1 MEGGSIMTVFV
12 LPLVKS
18 FLEKQENQD
27 LLNESR
33 FDDLYMNF
41 QDQYPN
47 LSTDALTRIL
57 LKSDIDPLPY
67 QYFIY
72 AGQYMNRVIEK
83 RKFTIPAS
91 IRLIGHHAF
100 VNNPML
106 HEIVFEEGVDLI
118 ERSAFAD
125 NCSITTIYLPKSLTI
140 VHQGAFANCGRL
152 TNVYIDENTQLLDG
166 VFDDC
171 VSLSNIYF
179 SGTLDR
185 WNFLNNNRCLR
196 FNNRR
201 SRIFIH
207 CTDRVIEWEDKIK

>member
-1 MEGGSIMTVFV
+1 MTVFA

-18 FLEKQENQD
+18 FLEKQENQN

-57 LKSDIDPLPY
+57 LKAKIDPLPY

-72 AGQYMNRVIEK
+72 AGQYMNRVVET
-83 RKFTIPAS
+83 RSFTIPKS
-91 IRLIGHHAF
+91 IRLISHHAF
-100 VNNPML
+100 ANNPLM
-106 HEIVFEEGVDLI
+106 HELIFEEGVDLI
-118 ERSAFAD
+118 ERNAFAD
-125 NCSITTIYLPKSLTI
+125 NCSLTEIHFPKSLTI
-140 VHQGAFANCGRL
+140 VHQRAFANCGRL

-166 VFDDC
+166 VFEDC

-179 SGTLDR
+179 SGTTER
-185 WNFLNNNRCLR
+185 WNFLNNNCCLR
-196 FNNRR
+196 SNNSR
-201 SRIFIH
+201 SQIFIQYSDGKLEWK
-207 CTDRVIEWEDKIK
+207 DRSK

>member
-1 MEGGSIMTVFV
+1 
-12 LPLVKS
+12 
-18 FLEKQENQD
+18 
-27 LLNESR
+27 
-33 FDDLYMNF
+33 
-41 QDQYPN
+41 
-47 LSTDALTRIL
+47 
-57 LKSDIDPLPY
+57 
-67 QYFIY
+67 
-72 AGQYMNRVIEK
+72 MNRVIEK

-118 ERSAFAD
+118 ERNAFAD
-125 NCSITTIYLPKSLTI
+125 NCSLTEIHFPKSLTI

-166 VFDDC
+166 VFEYC

-196 FNNRR
+196 FNNSR

-207 CTDRVIEWEDKIK
+207 CTDRVIKWEDKIK